1 MGRKQKNQLAASAV
15 SSGCSP
21 PVPTELLSGT
31 KLLGTLRE
39 IDEDVTEDSSGDRNV
54 AAGLR
59 SHDIGLP
66 SFTELRSSSEQR
78 TVLARL
84 ENLHRAVLDLT
95 PSGAKRERERLV
107 CVVNELESRVISA
120 QNAFRASVDK
130 TIGLYE
136 THKGS
141 LIRKSAELEKSLHDE
156 QALGY
161 LLLKNLQAVR
171 ESLQRLDLPDSHVL
185 QGLLILCESQ
195 KSSMADLREEVLEL
209 KQSLSTLA
217 SRVIALEGSLEQG
230 PNSGHV
236 VAFEQP
242 PTQISETVFLSR
254 QAALTRRAADLVRND
269 SARLWECEMHELARV
284 RPTSLSSS
292 RAASADS
299 LRSGDNHARQQ
310 PPNVYKVL
318 QPFVNM
324 YRLSG
329 CVCCSSGAQCVFSH
343 T

>member
-1 MGRKQKNQLAASAV
+1 MLSVPQL
-15 SSGCSP
+15 
-21 PVPTELLSGT
+21 T
-31 KLLGTLRE
+31 
-39 IDEDVTEDSSGDRNV
+39 
-54 AAGLR
+54 
-59 SHDIGLP
+59 
-66 SFTELRSSSEQR
+66 
-78 TVLARL
+78 
-84 ENLHRAVLDLT
+84 
-95 PSGAKRERERLV
+95 
-107 CVVNELESRVISA
+107 
-120 QNAFRASVDK
+120 

-254 QAALTRRAADLVRND
+254 QAALTRRAADLVRHD

-310 PPNVYKVL
+310 P
-318 QPFVNM
+318 
-324 YRLSG
+324 
-329 CVCCSSGAQCVFSH
+329 
-343 T
+343 